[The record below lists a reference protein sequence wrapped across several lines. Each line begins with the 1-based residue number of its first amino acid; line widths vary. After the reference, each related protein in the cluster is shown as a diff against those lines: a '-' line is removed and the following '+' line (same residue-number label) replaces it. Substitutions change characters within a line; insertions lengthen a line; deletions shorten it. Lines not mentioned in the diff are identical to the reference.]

1 MRFSTLLYIFN
12 KKQKEKEKQAE
23 TNPPI
28 KMDKVLN
35 PKRESNAELLLNS
48 GYAYKDSDGKIWVRK
63 DIYDN
68 IYPWK
73 GSNNGRDYKHN

>member
-1 MRFSTLLYIFN
+1 MRISRLLYKII
-12 KKQKEKEKQAE
+12 KKHKEKKQAE

-28 KMDKVLN
+28 KLN
-35 PKRESNAELLLNS
+35 HILSPRRESNAELLLKS

-73 GSNNGRDYKHN
+73 GNYNERDHKHN

>member
-1 MRFSTLLYIFN
+1 MRIRTLLYKFI
-12 KKQKEKEKQAE
+12 KKHKERKQTE

-28 KMDKVLN
+28 QIDNILS

-73 GSNNGRDYKHN
+73 GNDNGRDYKHN